1 VQLRAVVS
9 YRGFKARAQGE
20 LLTTRVITFGTF
32 DVFHVGH
39 VNLLTRAHD
48 LGDHLTVGVSTD
60 DLNRI
65 KKGRYPIYRQEHRL
79 AIVGSLDCVSEVF
92 YEHSLE
98 DKRAY
103 LVEHRSDI
111 LVMGDDWA
119 GRFDEFRDICEVVY
133 LPRTADI
140 STSDIIHEIK
150 NRIET

>member
-1 VQLRAVVS
+1 MS
-9 YRGFKARAQGE
+9 
-20 LLTTRVITFGTF
+20 TRVITFGTF

-48 LGDHLTVGVSTD
+48 LGDHLIVGVSTD
-60 DLNRI
+60 ELSLE

-79 AIVGSLDCVSEVF
+79 AIVDSLDCVAEVF

-98 DKRAY
+98 AKRDY
-103 LVEHRSDI
+103 LVEHRADI

-119 GRFDEFRDICEVVY
+119 GRFDEYRDICDVVY

-140 STSDIIHEIK
+140 STTDIIHEIK
-150 NRIET
+150 NRID